1 LKAAAE
7 AAAQKKASLPKKK
20 KEDDANKEEAG
31 GDKEGANDANEMT
44 TTTTTAA
51 TNTTTTTTSNTDNQS
66 SSSSTNPIT
75 SSSPKTK
82 HTDVIVPFLTASSLD
97 CVELRIMFW
106 SKYAAQSIDEFL
118 YYMKLFQKWFGGED
132 IIDRRGP
139 TILLSFDLF
148 STFTSAG
155 DSTLNDAEQFVMHE
169 SSKKNIWFNRAVL
182 RGKDTAGFYYF
193 PSLSAQLCWKSLHVE
208 VFQSLVEQAK
218 KAKLPPIKQIV
229 FERLSCVQR
238 GDLHLVARDKGVE
251 FMLCG

>member
-1 LKAAAE
+1 
-7 AAAQKKASLPKKK
+7 
-20 KEDDANKEEAG
+20 
-31 GDKEGANDANEMT
+31 
-44 TTTTTAA
+44 
-51 TNTTTTTTSNTDNQS
+51 
-66 SSSSTNPIT
+66 
-75 SSSPKTK
+75 
-82 HTDVIVPFLTASSLD
+82 
-97 CVELRIMFW
+97 MFW
-106 SKYAAQSIDEFL
+106 SKYSARTNDEYHK
-118 YYMKLFQKWFGGED
+118 YYLELFEKEFGCED
-132 IIDRRGP
+132 IISRRG
-139 TILLSFDLF
+139 IQVFRSFDLF

>member
-1 LKAAAE
+1 MSIKNTIWNFLK
-7 AAAQKKASLPKKK
+7 KSLV
-20 KEDDANKEEAG
+20 AR
-31 GDKEGANDANEMT
+31 T
-44 TTTTTAA
+44 
-51 TNTTTTTTSNTDNQS
+51 
-66 SSSSTNPIT
+66 
-75 SSSPKTK
+75 
-82 HTDVIVPFLTASSLD
+82 
-97 CVELRIMFW
+97 
-106 SKYAAQSIDEFL
+106 
-118 YYMKLFQKWFGGED
+118 LFHVVGFRFFGRL
-132 IIDRRGP
+132 I
-139 TILLSFDLF
+139 F

-238 GDLHLVARDKGVE
+238 GDLHLVARDQGVE